1 MNEATRP
8 IFHND
13 AADTEVELSA
23 EDLLAL
29 SHSHSTKPEA
39 VPLSVQFASAPT
51 LSTRKREVSAPGVR
65 TSRHQV
71 GARVALSLVGA
82 FVLVSAGY
90 GLVAWR
96 KATPSLAATF
106 EPKTSLAQTEAEPMR
121 FKNPFDPKEVF
132 EFSPGTTED
141 AAREAVAEVLM
152 KRALARQG
160 S

>member
-1 MNEATRP
+1 MNEVTKP

-29 SHSHSTKPEA
+29 SHSPSMKSDA
-39 VPLSVQFASAPT
+39 VPISAQSAPAPSKRT
-51 LSTRKREVSAPGVR
+51 REVSAAGAR
-65 TSRHQV
+65 TSRYPL
-71 GARVALSLVGA
+71 GLRVAHAIVGA

-96 KATPSLAATF
+96 KATPSLASTF
-106 EPKTSLAQTEAEPMR
+106 EPKTSVAQAESEPVR
-121 FKNPFDPKEVF
+121 YQNPFDPKEVF
-132 EFSPGTTED
+132 EFSPGTTET